1 MVVVPVAAIVTA
13 GFEDGFA
20 SFRTAFAIPYAW
32 TAIRLTL
39 ITSAAAT
46 VINAVM
52 GTLLA
57 WVLVRYR
64 FPGRRILSSVVD
76 LPMAIPTLVTG
87 LMILTLYGPNAPIG
101 RFLDRFGIQVAFT
114 WIGILLALCVVTLPL
129 VVRQVQPVLLELDPA
144 EEEAA
149 ATLGA
154 GAWLS
159 FRKVVL
165 PALRPAIVG
174 GGLLTFARCIGEF
187 GSVVLVSGN
196 IAGRDAHRA
205 RLRVPAREPV
215 PSGGG
220 RGGRDTD
227 VHHLV
232 RTRAGDHSAAD
243 PEGGSVSA
251 PPEPVA
257 PATGAA
263 GSRSRFARGALAAAA
278 IVYVAL
284 LLLLPL
290 IGIVTKAFE
299 PGVSIIGDT
308 LSSPDV
314 QHAFLLTGII
324 TVITI
329 VVTTFF
335 GLVVAWVLVR
345 QRFLGRSLMNAVVD
359 LPFALSPVTV
369 GLAAVLLFGT
379 GGWFADFFSAQ
390 GIQIL
395 FALPSMVLVTI
406 FICIPFTI
414 RELVPVLEEFGLD
427 EEDASRTLGA
437 SIWQTFRRVTLP
449 NIRWALLYG
458 IALTTAR
465 SIGEIGAVLIVS
477 GTISG
482 STETATIYI
491 FTALEERLEAQ
502 AHVVALVLATVSIL
516 LLVGIEWLHRRNERA
531 RSHA

>member
-1 MVVVPVAAIVTA
+1 M
-13 GFEDGFA
+13 
-20 SFRTAFAIPYAW
+20 
-32 TAIRLTL
+32 
-39 ITSAAAT
+39 
-46 VINAVM
+46 
-52 GTLLA
+52 
-57 WVLVRYR
+57 
-64 FPGRRILSSVVD
+64 
-76 LPMAIPTLVTG
+76 
-87 LMILTLYGPNAPIG
+87 
-101 RFLDRFGIQVAFT
+101 
-114 WIGILLALCVVTLPL
+114 
-129 VVRQVQPVLLELDPA
+129 
-144 EEEAA
+144 
-149 ATLGA
+149 
-154 GAWLS
+154 
-159 FRKVVL
+159 
-165 PALRPAIVG
+165 
-174 GGLLTFARCIGEF
+174 
-187 GSVVLVSGN
+187 
-196 IAGRDAHRA
+196 
-205 RLRVPAREPV
+205 
-215 PSGGG
+215 
-220 RGGRDTD
+220 
-227 VHHLV
+227 
-232 RTRAGDHSAAD
+232 
-243 PEGGSVSA
+243 
-251 PPEPVA
+251 
-257 PATGAA
+257 
-263 GSRSRFARGALAAAA
+263 
-278 IVYVAL
+278 
-284 LLLLPL
+284 
-290 IGIVTKAFE
+290 
-299 PGVSIIGDT
+299 SIIGDT

-379 GGWFADFFSAQ
+379 GGWFADFFTAQ

-482 STETATIYI
+482 LTETATIYI
-491 FTALEERLEAQ
+491 FTALEERLEPQ

-516 LLVGIEWLHRRNERA
+516 LLVVIEWLHRRNERA

>member
-1 MVVVPVAAIVTA
+1 M
-13 GFEDGFA
+13 
-20 SFRTAFAIPYAW
+20 
-32 TAIRLTL
+32 
-39 ITSAAAT
+39 SA
-46 VINAVM
+46 
-52 GTLLA
+52 
-57 WVLVRYR
+57 
-64 FPGRRILSSVVD
+64 
-76 LPMAIPTLVTG
+76 
-87 LMILTLYGPNAPIG
+87 
-101 RFLDRFGIQVAFT
+101 
-114 WIGILLALCVVTLPL
+114 
-129 VVRQVQPVLLELDPA
+129 
-144 EEEAA
+144 
-149 ATLGA
+149 
-154 GAWLS
+154 
-159 FRKVVL
+159 
-165 PALRPAIVG
+165 
-174 GGLLTFARCIGEF
+174 
-187 GSVVLVSGN
+187 
-196 IAGRDAHRA
+196 
-205 RLRVPAREPV
+205 
-215 PSGGG
+215 
-220 RGGRDTD
+220 
-227 VHHLV
+227 
-232 RTRAGDHSAAD
+232 RAGSAI
-243 PEGGSVSA
+243 
-251 PPEPVA
+251 
-257 PATGAA
+257 PATGAPRR
-263 GSRSRFARGALAAAA
+263 GRFARTALAVAA

-299 PGVSIIGDT
+299 PGVSIVGDT
-308 LSSPDV
+308 LSRPDV
-314 QHAFLLTGII
+314 QHAFLLTGVI
-324 TVITI
+324 TVIAV
-329 VVTTFF
+329 VVTTVF

-395 FALPSMVLVTI
+395 FALPSMVFVTI

-414 RELVPVLEEFGLD
+414 REVVPVLEEFGLD

-437 SIWQTFRRVTLP
+437 SIGQTFRRVTLP

-458 IALTTAR
+458 VALTTAR

-482 STETATIYI
+482 KTETATIYI

>member
-1 MVVVPVAAIVTA
+1 
-13 GFEDGFA
+13 
-20 SFRTAFAIPYAW
+20 
-32 TAIRLTL
+32 
-39 ITSAAAT
+39 
-46 VINAVM
+46 
-52 GTLLA
+52 
-57 WVLVRYR
+57 
-64 FPGRRILSSVVD
+64 
-76 LPMAIPTLVTG
+76 
-87 LMILTLYGPNAPIG
+87 
-101 RFLDRFGIQVAFT
+101 
-114 WIGILLALCVVTLPL
+114 
-129 VVRQVQPVLLELDPA
+129 
-144 EEEAA
+144 
-149 ATLGA
+149 
-154 GAWLS
+154 
-159 FRKVVL
+159 
-165 PALRPAIVG
+165 
-174 GGLLTFARCIGEF
+174 
-187 GSVVLVSGN
+187 
-196 IAGRDAHRA
+196 
-205 RLRVPAREPV
+205 
-215 PSGGG
+215 
-220 RGGRDTD
+220 
-227 VHHLV
+227 
-232 RTRAGDHSAAD
+232 
-243 PEGGSVSA
+243 VSA

-257 PATGAA
+257 LATGPAS
-263 GSRSRFARGALAAAA
+263 GRSRFARGALAAAA

-290 IGIVTKAFE
+290 VGIVTKAFE
-299 PGVSIIGDT
+299 PGLSIIGDT

-482 STETATIYI
+482 LTETATIYI
-491 FTALEERLEAQ
+491 FTALEERLEPQ

-516 LLVGIEWLHRRNERA
+516 LLVVIEWLHRRNERA

>member
-1 MVVVPVAAIVTA
+1 M
-13 GFEDGFA
+13 
-20 SFRTAFAIPYAW
+20 
-32 TAIRLTL
+32 
-39 ITSAAAT
+39 
-46 VINAVM
+46 
-52 GTLLA
+52 
-57 WVLVRYR
+57 
-64 FPGRRILSSVVD
+64 
-76 LPMAIPTLVTG
+76 
-87 LMILTLYGPNAPIG
+87 
-101 RFLDRFGIQVAFT
+101 
-114 WIGILLALCVVTLPL
+114 
-129 VVRQVQPVLLELDPA
+129 
-144 EEEAA
+144 
-149 ATLGA
+149 
-154 GAWLS
+154 
-159 FRKVVL
+159 
-165 PALRPAIVG
+165 
-174 GGLLTFARCIGEF
+174 
-187 GSVVLVSGN
+187 
-196 IAGRDAHRA
+196 
-205 RLRVPAREPV
+205 
-215 PSGGG
+215 
-220 RGGRDTD
+220 
-227 VHHLV
+227 
-232 RTRAGDHSAAD
+232 
-243 PEGGSVSA
+243 SA

-257 PATGAA
+257 PATGTVGGRA
-263 GSRSRFARGALAAAA
+263 RFARGALAAAA

-345 QRFLGRSLMNAVVD
+345 QRFLGRSFMNAVVD

-379 GGWFADFFSAQ
+379 GGWFADFFTAQ

-395 FALPSMVLVTI
+395 FAIPSMVIVTI

-482 STETATIYI
+482 LTETATIYI

-531 RSHA
+531 RSHT

>member
-1 MVVVPVAAIVTA
+1 MSAAPGTPVA
-13 GFEDGFA
+13 
-20 SFRTAFAIPYAW
+20 P
-32 TAIRLTL
+32 
-39 ITSAAAT
+39 
-46 VINAVM
+46 
-52 GTLLA
+52 
-57 WVLVRYR
+57 
-64 FPGRRILSSVVD
+64 
-76 LPMAIPTLVTG
+76 
-87 LMILTLYGPNAPIG
+87 
-101 RFLDRFGIQVAFT
+101 VA
-114 WIGILLALCVVTLPL
+114 
-129 VVRQVQPVLLELDPA
+129 
-144 EEEAA
+144 
-149 ATLGA
+149 
-154 GAWLS
+154 
-159 FRKVVL
+159 
-165 PALRPAIVG
+165 
-174 GGLLTFARCIGEF
+174 
-187 GSVVLVSGN
+187 
-196 IAGRDAHRA
+196 
-205 RLRVPAREPV
+205 
-215 PSGGG
+215 GG
-220 RGGRDTD
+220 RGRY
-227 VHHLV
+227 
-232 RTRAGDHSAAD
+232 
-243 PEGGSVSA
+243 
-251 PPEPVA
+251 
-257 PATGAA
+257 
-263 GSRSRFARGALAAAA
+263 ARGTLAVAA

>member
-1 MVVVPVAAIVTA
+1 M
-13 GFEDGFA
+13 
-20 SFRTAFAIPYAW
+20 
-32 TAIRLTL
+32 
-39 ITSAAAT
+39 SAA
-46 VINAVM
+46 
-52 GTLLA
+52 
-57 WVLVRYR
+57 
-64 FPGRRILSSVVD
+64 
-76 LPMAIPTLVTG
+76 PTT
-87 LMILTLYGPNAPIG
+87 
-101 RFLDRFGIQVAFT
+101 
-114 WIGILLALCVVTLPL
+114 
-129 VVRQVQPVLLELDPA
+129 
-144 EEEAA
+144 
-149 ATLGA
+149 
-154 GAWLS
+154 
-159 FRKVVL
+159 
-165 PALRPAIVG
+165 
-174 GGLLTFARCIGEF
+174 
-187 GSVVLVSGN
+187 
-196 IAGRDAHRA
+196 
-205 RLRVPAREPV
+205 
-215 PSGGG
+215 
-220 RGGRDTD
+220 
-227 VHHLV
+227 
-232 RTRAGDHSAAD
+232 
-243 PEGGSVSA
+243 
-251 PPEPVA
+251 PVA
-257 PATGAA
+257 PSDGA
-263 GSRSRFARGALAAAA
+263 RRRFARGALAAAA

-308 LSSPDV
+308 ISSPDV

-369 GLAAVLLFGT
+369 GLATVLLFGT
-379 GGWFADFFSAQ
+379 GGWFADLFAAQ

-458 IALTTAR
+458 VALTTAR